1 MTSHL
6 ILLGF
11 TSDQISFSVRLRTF
25 GVSIDYRC
33 LFTRLRLLNMLP
45 DLSLNILK
53 LRFLTLQLLPTRF
66 GLNHRRH
73 DHWRTRVIKE

>member
-1 MTSHL
+1 M
-6 ILLGF
+6 LLGF
-11 TSDQISFSVRLRTF
+11 TSDQISFSGRLRTF
-25 GVSIDYRC
+25 GVSIDCRC
-33 LFTRLRLLNMLP
+33 LFTRLRLPKILA
-45 DLSLNILK
+45 DLLLNILK

>member
-1 MTSHL
+1 M
-6 ILLGF
+6 LLGF
-11 TSDQISFSVRLRTF
+11 NFDPIILCVRLGTF
-25 GVSIDYRC
+25 GIIVDYSC
-33 LFTRLRLLNMLP
+33 PFTRLRLLYLLADLP
-45 DLSLNILK
+45 PNIVK